1 MQQVTFKLVAD
12 QERPVVIVERGMTAL
27 LDTGAYIP
35 LWTDEESILID
46 KFGATLHKT
55 GIKFTGYGGV
65 AFGNHY
71 KVTLKLGAITYPNMS
86 IIANQD
92 LDTPFNLILSAT
104 MFKGMIYEIDDVN
117 HFLNITVPDS
127 ESMVRNLRISEKNGR
142 LHVLCNSVWTI

>member
-71 KVTLKLGAITYPNMS
+71 
-86 IIANQD
+86 
-92 LDTPFNLILSAT
+92 
-104 MFKGMIYEIDDVN
+104 
-117 HFLNITVPDS
+117 FLNITVPDS